1 MKNTIIFLAA
11 AAVTAACS
19 SQSQED
25 TPKATDYLVVKF
37 TETGSPDSCRVER
50 LSTIRSDF
58 DIYMI
63 DFDRYLDGRK
73 QMLSQLQF
81 SGHDGIDYVRDRSV
95 LLTYEGA
102 PCDSYSIEWRN
113 LECTN
118 WNRDEIECPEIKF
131 EGEEIFNSISIEA
144 K

>member
-1 MKNTIIFLAA
+1 MKHTIIFMAS
-11 AAVTAACS
+11 AAVIAACS
-19 SQSQED
+19 SQSQEN
-25 TPKATDYLVVKF
+25 PPPATDYLLVKF
-37 TETGSPDSCRVER
+37 TVTGSPDSCRVER
-50 LSTIRSDF
+50 LSTIRNDF

-73 QMLSQLQF
+73 QMMSQLQF
-81 SGHDGIDYVRDRSV
+81 SGHDVIDYVRDRSV

-102 PCDSYSIEWRN
+102 PCDTYSIEWRN
-113 LECTN
+113 LECIN

-131 EGEEIFNSISIEA
+131 EGEEIFKSISIET